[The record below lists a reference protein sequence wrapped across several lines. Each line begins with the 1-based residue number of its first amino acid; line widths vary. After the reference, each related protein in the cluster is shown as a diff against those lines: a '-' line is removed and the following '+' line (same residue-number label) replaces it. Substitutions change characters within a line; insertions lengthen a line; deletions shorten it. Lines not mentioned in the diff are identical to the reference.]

1 MSNIINN
8 FKKDAPRGKYFRG
21 FIPNPNILKNID
33 TLIESGKI
41 DLAENMILR
50 FLPNPGVVAAI
61 KQGPVN
67 VTVVESK
74 PVTKVEQE
82 VVIEKVE
89 EKPID
94 EAPAEVS
101 IEIEEAPAGVPAP
114 EAPIDTND
122 EVINE
127 PVEEVIEAPEEH
139 PTDATPKKR
148 SKKKVSAE

>member
-8 FKKDAPRGKYFRG
+8 FKKDSPKGKYFRG

-33 TLIESGKI
+33 TLIETGKI
-41 DLAENMILR
+41 NLAENMILR
-50 FLPNPGVVAAI
+50 YLPNPGVVAAI

-82 VVIEKVE
+82 VIIEKPVD
-89 EKPID
+89 EKPM
-94 EAPAEVS
+94 
-101 IEIEEAPAGVPAP
+101 EEAPVEAPMEETIAEVPME

-122 EVINE
+122 EAINE
-127 PVEEVIEAPEEH
+127 QVEEVIEAPEEH
-139 PTDATPKKR
+139 PTETTSKKR
-148 SKKKVSAE
+148 SKKKTSAE